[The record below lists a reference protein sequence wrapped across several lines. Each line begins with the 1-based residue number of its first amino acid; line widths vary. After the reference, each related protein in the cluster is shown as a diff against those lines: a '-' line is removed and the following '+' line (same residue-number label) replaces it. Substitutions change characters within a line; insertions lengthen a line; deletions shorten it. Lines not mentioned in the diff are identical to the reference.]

1 MNISS
6 LCSPIHM
13 STPTDVGNK
22 VHRNRLSKGRGK
34 VTTPK
39 ESRNSNTK
47 TSPGYQKARS
57 KTSPLAARNANVHN
71 TEVEKTSHKIET
83 IAKPTEAHQTQS
95 KSRFRNLLADSDSDT
110 DGEPETHEVQIRSPS
125 IGDLPQRSNLSKYLI
140 VNMKN
145 YMQDLRKYNL
155 PFL

>member
-1 MNISS
+1 
-6 LCSPIHM
+6 M

-47 TSPGYQKARS
+47 TKTSPGYQRARS
-57 KTSPLAARNANVHN
+57 KKSPLTTRNANVHN

-83 IAKPTEAHQTQS
+83 IAKPTQAHQTQS

-110 DGEPETHEVQIRSPS
+110 DSEPETQEVQIRFPS

-140 VNMKN
+140 ANMKN